1 MARAPLMPRIAVVIP
16 SYNHAEYIG
25 EAMRSVWAQTLSD
38 LQLVVVDDGSKD
50 DSRERILAH
59 KDPRLLAH
67 FQANAGAH
75 AAINKGIEL
84 ADPAAPY
91 VSILNSDDVFAP
103 QWLERAASVLDA
115 DEGVGFVA
123 SRLGFLGDE
132 DGDKASW
139 YGPALEYYLVCD
151 DIERALLHRNFIM
164 TTSNVVIRRSLLA
177 RTGLFRPL
185 RYVHDVDLFLRLAS
199 LSRFALIDGE
209 NVLYRHHGT
218 NTISEGERSARIVFE
233 FAWVLVDHLWR
244 DHALERSP
252 EDLFRRL
259 TDLTRVLDIPDVAA
273 AALGLFALRA
283 QLDRRRASD
292 EEMEAFWLGLLE
304 EDHPILEQAKASPR
318 DHFSPRVQSMKME
331 IGKLAWDLRDTTR
344 RYEQR
349 GAEIAE
355 LRARLDALLNSG
367 RYKLGQAFDEARDL
381 RGVVELPAKVLR
393 AVRTK
398 TGVER
403 TVGREDGP

>member
-1 MARAPLMPRIAVVIP
+1 MPRIAVVIP
-16 SYNHAEYIG
+16 SYNHAEFVG
-25 EAMRSVWAQTLSD
+25 AAMQSVWAQSLAD
-38 LQLVVVDDGSKD
+38 VQLVVVDDGSRD

-59 KDPRLLAH
+59 ADPRLVTH

-84 ADPAAPY
+84 ADPAAEY
-91 VSILNSDDVFAP
+91 ISILNSDDVFGP
-103 QWLERAASVLDA
+103 QWLERAAAALDA

-132 DGDKASW
+132 DGDKAGW
-139 YGPALEYYLVCD
+139 YGPALEFYLRCD
-151 DIERALLHRNFIM
+151 DVERALLHRNFIM

-199 LSRFALIDGE
+199 LSRFALIEGE

-218 NTISEGERSARIVFE
+218 NTISEGERSARVVFE

-244 DHALERSP
+244 DYALERHP

-259 TDLTRVLDIPDVAA
+259 SDLTRVLDIPDVAA

-292 EEMEAFWLGLLE
+292 AEMEAFWLSLLQ
-304 EDHPILEQAKASPR
+304 EDHPLLNYAKQSPR
-318 DHFSPRVQSMKME
+318 DHFSPRVQAMKME
-331 IGKLAWDLRDTTR
+331 IGKLSFDLHDTALR
-344 RYEQR
+344 HQR
-349 GAEIAE
+349 EVAE
-355 LRARLDALLNSG
+355 LRARIAQVQNSG

-381 RGVVELPAKVLR
+381 RGLVELPAKVLR
-393 AVRTK
+393 AVRTRN
-398 TGVER
+398 GVQRSVE
-403 TVGREDGP
+403 TEDAP

>member
-1 MARAPLMPRIAVVIP
+1 MPRIAVVIP
-16 SYNHAEYIG
+16 SYNHAEFIG
-25 EAMRSVWAQTLSD
+25 EAMDSVWAQSLSD

-59 KDPRLLAH
+59 ADPRLVTH
-67 FQANAGAH
+67 FQDNAGAH
-75 AAINKGIEL
+75 AAINRGIEL
-84 ADPAAPY
+84 AAPEAEY

-103 QWLERAASVLDA
+103 QWLERAAAALDA
-115 DEGVGFVA
+115 DGGVGFVS

-132 DGDKASW
+132 DGDKAGW
-139 YGPALEYYLVCD
+139 YGPALEYYLRCD
-151 DIERALLHRNFIM
+151 DVERALLHRNFIM

-218 NTISEGERSARIVFE
+218 NTIAEGERSARIVFE

-244 DHALERSP
+244 DYALERHP
-252 EDLFRRL
+252 EELFRRL
-259 TDLTRVLDIPDVAA
+259 SDLTRVLDIPDVAA

-292 EEMEAFWLGLLE
+292 AEMEAFWLSLLD
-304 EDHPILEQAKASPR
+304 EDHPVLSYAKHSPR
-318 DHFSPRVQSMKME
+318 DHFSPRVQAMKME
-331 IGKLAWDLRDTTR
+331 IGKLAFDLHDTALR
-344 RYEQR
+344 HQR
-349 GAEIAE
+349 EVAE
-355 LRARLDALLNSG
+355 LRARIEQVQNSG
-367 RYKLGQAFDEARDL
+367 RYRLGQAFDEARDL
-381 RGVVELPAKVLR
+381 RGLVELPAKVLR
-393 AVRTK
+393 AVRTSG
-398 TGVER
+398 GVQR
-403 TVGREDGP
+403 TVESEGAP